1 MTALTA
7 ARPGSGSAPEPAD
20 GTAAVEQRGQRRDAG
35 TDLAVIGD
43 PRAIERDVQVGA
55 HHDPPAAHLQVLDR
69 PHSHSARLR
78 RRVPFAAGTK
88 VTRGRVAG
96 PYLRPERQGW
106 AGRNTEGHSMTG
118 ERRRLEEL
126 SPQESMRLLRSVPL
140 GRIVFT
146 ARALPAV
153 HPVSHLVFE
162 DRVIVRADSG
172 VAITSALRAEP
183 GTVVAYE
190 ADAIDP
196 VDHLGWSVTVVG
208 VAQQVTDPVAADA
221 FRQALRHWADGAND
235 QVISISPGTVT
246 GFRLV
251 AGAAAGAYG

>member
-1 MTALTA
+1 MT
-7 ARPGSGSAPEPAD
+7 D
-20 GTAAVEQRGQRRDAG
+20 
-35 TDLAVIGD
+35 
-43 PRAIERDVQVGA
+43 
-55 HHDPPAAHLQVLDR
+55 
-69 PHSHSARLR
+69 
-78 RRVPFAAGTK
+78 
-88 VTRGRVAG
+88 
-96 PYLRPERQGW
+96 
-106 AGRNTEGHSMTG
+106 

-126 SPQESMRLLRSVPL
+126 SPQESMRLLGSVPL

-153 HPVSHLVFE
+153 RPVSHLVIE

-208 VAQQVTDPVAADA
+208 VAHQVTDPVAADA
-221 FRQALRHWADGAND
+221 FRRALRHWADGAND

-251 AGAAAGAYG
+251 ADAADGATG

>member
-1 MTALTA
+1 MT
-7 ARPGSGSAPEPAD
+7 
-20 GTAAVEQRGQRRDAG
+20 
-35 TDLAVIGD
+35 
-43 PRAIERDVQVGA
+43 
-55 HHDPPAAHLQVLDR
+55 
-69 PHSHSARLR
+69 
-78 RRVPFAAGTK
+78 
-88 VTRGRVAG
+88 
-96 PYLRPERQGW
+96 
-106 AGRNTEGHSMTG
+106 N

-126 SPQESMRLLRSVPL
+126 TPLESMRLLASVPL

-146 ARALPAV
+146 ARALPDV
-153 HPVSHLVFE
+153 RPVSHLVLD

-172 VAITSALRAEP
+172 VAITSAVRAEP

-208 VAQQVTDPVAADA
+208 VAHQVTDPVAADA
-221 FRQALRHWADGAND
+221 FRRALRHWADGAND

-251 AGAAAGAYG
+251 DGSAAEATG